1 LLFLKNNIM
10 DRLLTISERKLR
22 TSMPAFVR
30 YLMEKIDWNQ
40 RLIMILGHRG
50 VGKTTLILQKLK
62 EVKEMKVYL
71 SMDDFYFQENRLI
84 ILIEELYQ
92 LGYRHFYLDEA
103 HRYAH
108 WSTDLKS
115 IFDTYD
121 DAFFVVSGSSIL
133 ELKKGTAD
141 LSRRAAVY
149 HLAGLSFR
157 EFINIEKDQKLSVI
171 SLPEIL
177 QNHSSIS
184 GDLSDRFDIP
194 KLFEQYLQF
203 GYYPFSRM
211 GTELYFSRLLETT
224 HLVLEMDIG
233 PFEDISYKTVRSMKK
248 LIYIISESVPFTPNI
263 SKLAEKLET
272 SRNTVLKILDMLQQA
287 QILNLLYQSVHGISF
302 LQKPEKIYLQ
312 NPNLAFALCSS
323 VPNVGNIRETFFM
336 NQVQVSHQVTLPKFG
351 DFMVDDQFVFEI
363 GGPNKTAQQI
373 QGIPNAYLAL
383 DQIKIG
389 SGNKIPLWL
398 FGFLY

>member
-1 LLFLKNNIM
+1 
-10 DRLLTISERKLR
+10 
-22 TSMPAFVR
+22 
-30 YLMEKIDWNQ
+30 MEKIDWNQ

-62 EVKEMKVYL
+62 TVVEKKIYL
-71 SMDDFYFQENRLI
+71 SLDDFYFEENRLI
-84 ILIEELYQ
+84 LHVEELYQ

-103 HRYAH
+103 HRYAY

-133 ELKKGTAD
+133 KLKKGTAD

-157 EFINIEKDQKLSVI
+157 EYINIEKDEHLSLI

-177 QNHSSIS
+177 KNHHRVSEE
-184 GDLSDRFDIP
+184 LSDRFDVLQ
-194 KLFEQYLQF
+194 LFEQYMRY

-211 GTELYFSRLLETT
+211 GTELYYSRLLETT

-233 PFEDISYKTVRSMKK
+233 PFEEISYKTVRSMKK
-248 LIYIISESVPFTPNI
+248 LLYIISESVPFTPNI

-272 SRNTVLKILDMLQQA
+272 SRNTVLKILDMLQQV
-287 QILNLLYQSVHGISF
+287 QILNLLYQSVQGISF

-312 NPNLAFALCSS
+312 NPNLAFALSS
-323 VPNVGNIRETFFM
+323 SEPNVGNLRETFFM
-336 NQVQVSHQVTLPKFG
+336 NQMQVSYQVTLPKFG

-383 DQIKIG
+383 DQIKTG
-389 SGNKIPLWL
+389 LGNKIPLWL

>member
-1 LLFLKNNIM
+1 M
-10 DRLLTISERKLR
+10 DRLLTISERKLQA
-22 TSMPAFVR
+22 SMPAFVR

-40 RLIMILGHRG
+40 RLILILGHRG

-62 EVKEMKVYL
+62 TVVAKKVYL
-71 SMDDFYFQENRLI
+71 SLDDFYFEENRLI
-84 ILIEELYQ
+84 LLIEEYYQ
-92 LGYRHFYLDEA
+92 LGYRYFYLDEA

-115 IFDTYD
+115 IFDIYD

-133 ELKKGTAD
+133 ELKKGNAD

-157 EFINIEKDQKLSVI
+157 EFINIEKDQALSEI
-171 SLPEIL
+171 SLASIIE
-177 QNHSSIS
+177 NHTRASEE
-184 GDLSDRFDIP
+184 LTDRFDILR
-194 KLFEQYLQF
+194 LFEQYLKY
-203 GYYPFSRM
+203 GYYPFSRT
-211 GTELYFSRLLETT
+211 GADLYYSRLLETT

-233 PFEDISYKTVRSMKK
+233 PFEEVSYKTVRSMKK
-248 LIYIISESVPFTPNI
+248 LLYIISESVPFTPNI

-272 SRNTVLKILDMLQQA
+272 SRNTILKILDMLQQA
-287 QILNLLYQSVHGISF
+287 QIINLLYQSVHGISF

-312 NPNLAFALCSS
+312 NPNLAFALSPS
-323 VPNVGNIRETFFM
+323 EPNTGNLRETFFL

-363 GGPNKTAQQI
+363 GGSNKTTQQI

-383 DQIKIG
+383 DQMKIG
-389 SGNKIPLWL
+389 SGAKIPLWL

>member
-1 LLFLKNNIM
+1 M
-10 DRLLTISERKLR
+10 ERLLAFSERKQQANQ
-22 TSMPAFVR
+22 PDFVR

-62 EVKEMKVYL
+62 TVDEKKVYL
-71 SMDDFYFQENRLI
+71 SLDDFYLEENRLI
-84 ILIEELYQ
+84 LLIEALYQ

-115 IFDTYD
+115 IFDTYE

-149 HLAGLSFR
+149 QLAGLSFR
-157 EFINIEKDQKLSVI
+157 EYIHLEKGHELPVI
-171 SLPEIL
+171 SLSKIL
-177 QNHSSIS
+177 ENHILSSEALTDI
-184 GDLSDRFDIP
+184 LDIP
-194 KLFEQYLQF
+194 QLFENYLKY
-203 GYYPFSRM
+203 GYYPFYRM
-211 GTELYFSRLLETT
+211 GTELYFSRLLEAT

-233 PFEDISYKTVRSMKK
+233 PFEEISYKTVRSMKK
-248 LIYIISESVPFTPNI
+248 LLYIISESVPFTPNI

-312 NPNLAFALCSS
+312 NPNLAFALSS
-323 VPNVGNIRETFFM
+323 LEPNVGNLRETFFM
-336 NQVQVSHQVTLPKFG
+336 NQLQVAHQVTLPKFG

>member
-1 LLFLKNNIM
+1 M
-10 DRLLTISERKLR
+10 ERLLTISERKLQA
-22 TSMPAFVR
+22 SLPESVR

-62 EVKEMKVYL
+62 SVTEKKVYL
-71 SMDDFYFQENRLI
+71 GLDDFYFEENRLI
-84 ILIEELYQ
+84 LLIEELYQ

-157 EFINIEKDQKLSVI
+157 EYIGIEKNENLSLI
-171 SLPEIL
+171 SLSEIL
-177 QNHSSIS
+177 ENHHRVS
-184 GDLSDRFDIP
+184 DELSDRFDIP
-194 KLFEQYLQF
+194 KLFEQYMHF

-211 GTELYFSRLLETT
+211 GTELYYSRLLETT

-233 PFEDISYKTVRSMKK
+233 PFEEISYKTIRSMKK
-248 LIYIISESVPFTPNI
+248 LLYIISESVPFTPNI

-312 NPNLAFALCSS
+312 NPNLAFALSS
-323 VPNVGNIRETFFM
+323 SEPNVGNLRETFFM
-336 NQVQVSHQVTLPKFG
+336 NQMQVSHQVTLPKFG
-351 DFMVDDQFVFEI
+351 DFMVDDQYVFEI

>member
-1 LLFLKNNIM
+1 M
-10 DRLLTISERKLR
+10 DRLLKISERKQQAILPG
-22 TSMPAFVR
+22 TIR

-50 VGKTTLILQKLK
+50 TGKTTLILQKLK
-62 EVKEMKVYL
+62 EVTEEKVYL
-71 SMDDFYFQENRLI
+71 SLDDFYFEENRLI
-84 ILIEELYQ
+84 LLVEELYQ

-103 HRYAH
+103 HRYVH
-108 WSTDLKS
+108 WSADLKS

-157 EFINIEKDQKLSVI
+157 EFINIEKDQSIPVI
-171 SLPEIL
+171 PLKEIL
-177 QNHSSIS
+177 ENHAIASE
-184 GDLSDRFDIP
+184 DLSDRFDIP
-194 KLFEQYLQF
+194 LLFEQYLKY
-203 GYYPFSRM
+203 GYYPFSRK

-233 PFEDISYKTVRSMKK
+233 PFEEISYKTIRSMKK
-248 LIYIISESVPFTPNI
+248 LLYIISESVPFTPNI

-272 SRNTVLKILDMLQQA
+272 SRNTILKILDMLQQA
-287 QILNLLYQSVHGISF
+287 QILNLLYQSVHGISY

-312 NPNLAFALCSS
+312 NPNLAFALSS
-323 VPNVGNIRETFFM
+323 SEPNVGNLRETFFM
-336 NQVQVSHQVTLPKFG
+336 NQLQVSHQVTLPKFG
-351 DFMVDDQFVFEI
+351 DFMVDEQFVFEI
-363 GGPNKTAQQI
+363 GGPNKTTQQI

>member
-1 LLFLKNNIM
+1 M
-10 DRLLTISERKLR
+10 ERLLAISERKQQANQ
-22 TSMPAFVR
+22 PDFVR
-30 YLMEKIDWNQ
+30 YLMGKIDWNQ

-50 VGKTTLILQKLK
+50 VGKTTLILQKMK
-62 EVKEMKVYL
+62 EVSGMKVYL
-71 SMDDFYFQENRLI
+71 SLDDFYFEENRLI
-84 ILIEELYQ
+84 LLIEELYL
-92 LGYRHFYLDEA
+92 LGYRYFYLDET
-103 HRYAH
+103 HRYTY
-108 WSTDLKS
+108 WSADLKS
-115 IFDTYD
+115 IFDTYE

-149 HLAGLSFR
+149 QLAGLSFR
-157 EFINIEKDQKLSVI
+157 EYIQLEKDQVLPVI

-177 QNHSSIS
+177 ENHAQSSEKLTDI
-184 GDLSDRFDIP
+184 LDIP
-194 KLFEQYLQF
+194 PLFEKYLKY

-211 GTELYFSRLLETT
+211 GTELYFSRLLEAT

-233 PFEDISYKTVRSMKK
+233 PFEEISHKTIRSMKK
-248 LIYIISESVPFTPNI
+248 LLYIISESVPFIPNI
-263 SKLAEKLET
+263 SKLAEKLEM

-287 QILNLLYQSVHGISF
+287 QILNLLHQSVHGISF

-312 NPNLAFALCSS
+312 NPNLAFALSPS
-323 VPNVGNIRETFFM
+323 EPNVGNLRETFFM

-351 DFMVDDQFVFEI
+351 DFMVDDRLVFEI

>member
-1 LLFLKNNIM
+1 M
-10 DRLLTISERKLR
+10 DRLLTISERKLQTR
-22 TSMPAFVR
+22 MPEFVR

-62 EVKEMKVYL
+62 KVRELKVYL
-71 SMDDFYFQENRLI
+71 SLDDFYFEENRLI
-84 ILIEELYQ
+84 LLIEEYYQ
-92 LGYRHFYLDEA
+92 LGYRYFYLDEA

-115 IFDTYD
+115 IFDTYY

-177 QNHSSIS
+177 QNHGSTS
-184 GDLSDRFDIP
+184 GDLSDRFDIL
-194 KLFEQYLQF
+194 KLFEQYMQF

-248 LIYIISESVPFTPNI
+248 LLYIISESVPFTPNI

-312 NPNLAFALCSS
+312 NPNLAFALSS
-323 VPNVGNIRETFFM
+323 SEPNTGNLRETFFL

>member
-1 LLFLKNNIM
+1 M
-10 DRLLTISERKLR
+10 DRLLTISERKQQASL
-22 TSMPAFVR
+22 PGFVR

-62 EVKEMKVYL
+62 EVAGKKVYL
-71 SMDDFYFQENRLI
+71 SLDDFYFEENRLV
-84 ILIEELYQ
+84 ILIEVLYQ

-108 WSTDLKS
+108 WSSDLKS
-115 IFDTYD
+115 IFDTYE
-121 DAFFVVSGSSIL
+121 DAYFVVSGSSIL
-133 ELKKGTAD
+133 QLKKGTAD

-149 HLAGLSFR
+149 NLAGLSFR
-157 EFINIEKDQKLSVI
+157 EYLSI
-171 SLPEIL
+171 DLEESLPIIPLQEIL
-177 QNHSSIS
+177 ENHAHSSEE
-184 GDLSDRFDIP
+184 LSDRFDIP
-194 KLFEQYLQF
+194 KLFEEYLKY

-211 GTELYFSRLLETT
+211 GTALYFSRILETT

-233 PFEDISYKTVRSMKK
+233 PFEEISYKTLRSMKK
-248 LIYIISESVPFTPNI
+248 LLYIISESVPFTPNI

-272 SRNTVLKILDMLQQA
+272 TRNTVLKILDMLQQA

-312 NPNLAFALCSS
+312 NPNLAFALSS
-323 VPNVGNIRETFFM
+323 SQPNVGNLRETFFM
-336 NQVQVSHQVTLPKFG
+336 NQLQVSHQVTLPKFG
-351 DFMVDDQFVFEI
+351 DFMVDQKFVIEI

-373 QGIPNAYLAL
+373 QGVPNAFLAL
-383 DQIKIG
+383 DQIKTG

>member
-1 LLFLKNNIM
+1 M
-10 DRLLTISERKLR
+10 DRLLTISERKLKA
-22 TSMPAFVR
+22 SMPEFVR
-30 YLMEKIDWNQ
+30 YLRGKIDWNQ

-62 EVKEMKVYL
+62 TVVAKKVYL
-71 SMDDFYFQENRLI
+71 SLDDFYFEENRLI

-115 IFDTYD
+115 IFDTYE

-149 HLAGLSFR
+149 YLAGLSFR
-157 EFINIEKDQKLSVI
+157 EYINIEKEEHLSLI
-171 SLPEIL
+171 SLPEL
-177 QNHSSIS
+177 LENHQR
-184 GDLSDRFDIP
+184 LSEELTDRYDIVG
-194 KLFEQYLQF
+194 LFEQYMKY

-211 GTELYFSRLLETT
+211 GTELYYSRLLETT

-233 PFEDISYKTVRSMKK
+233 PFEEISYKTVRSMKK
-248 LIYIISESVPFTPNI
+248 LLYIISESVPFTPNI

-272 SRNTVLKILDMLQQA
+272 SRNTILKILDMLQQA

-312 NPNLAFALCSS
+312 NPNLAFALSPS
-323 VPNVGNIRETFFM
+323 EPNVGNLRETFFM

-363 GGPNKTAQQI
+363 GGPNKTAIQI